1 MSRILDVRD
10 ALLTVLEE
18 VYHFRAPAEMVE
30 KYAVWGEGGSD
41 AILYADDK
49 PGEMIVPGR
58 IYYYTTTEYD
68 PDFDAI
74 CNALTAAGV
83 SWRLYS
89 IGYDNSLG
97 QIVYEITWEVP
108 VGEGKFYTG

>member
-10 ALLTVLEE
+10 ALLTVLDE
-18 VYHFRAPAEMVE
+18 VYHFRAPAEMVK

-41 AILYADDK
+41 TIQYADDK

-58 IYYYTTTEYD
+58 IYYYTAAEYD
-68 PDFDAI
+68 TDFDAI
-74 CNALTAAGV
+74 CDALTAAGV

-89 IGYDNSLG
+89 IGYDDTTA
-97 QIVYEITWEVP
+97 QVVYEIEWRVT
-108 VGEGKFYTG
+108 VGAGGLYQ